1 MERLAEHDEIGL
13 LGGRE
18 RRWTQNTEV
27 RGLFHR
33 LCLGGAGSPEATQS
47 KDEEEHTA
55 LSVILSA
62 AWKRTDEGT
71 GTPRS
76 GAAAWHVRPRRHGS
90 VSNATPSPTRMVP
103 HHRTRL
109 ICSCNSHFAPS
120 VAKTKWRAVAGT
132 RKLTSAQELSLIHI

>member
-55 LSVILSA
+55 LSVILCGRLEA
-62 AWKRTDEGT
+62 DRRGYRHAKV
-71 GTPRS
+71 RS
-76 GAAAWHVRPRRHGS
+76 RGLARA
-90 VSNATPSPTRMVP
+90 PSPSRERQQRHPQP
-103 HHRTRL
+103 HEDGP
-109 ICSCNSHFAPS
+109 APPDTTDML
-120 VAKTKWRAVAGT
+120 V
-132 RKLTSAQELSLIHI
+132 